1 MSMAIVHA
9 QYQCTVKTSTHSTV
23 TLRTIGYGKNA
34 KIASSEAEINAIRM
48 ILFTGANNTSFK
60 YPLISEDKDKIESE
74 FSDFFSGFYESGYQD
89 FIESSVIVTPYG
101 KNATKH
107 KCITL
112 DVCIRVER
120 LRSYLESKNIIRKF
134 GL

>member
-1 MSMAIVHA
+1 MSLFAA
-9 QYQCTVKTSTHSTV
+9 NGQYQCTVKTSTHSTV
-23 TLRTIGYGKNA
+23 TLRSIGYGKNV
-34 KIASSEAEINAIRM
+34 KIASSEAEKNAIRM
-48 ILFTGANNTSFK
+48 ILFAGANDTSFNR
-60 YPLISEDKDKIESE
+60 PLISEDKDKIESE
-74 FSDFFSGFYESGYQD
+74 HTDFFRGFYESGYQD
-89 FIESSVIVTPYG
+89 FIESSVIVTPYE